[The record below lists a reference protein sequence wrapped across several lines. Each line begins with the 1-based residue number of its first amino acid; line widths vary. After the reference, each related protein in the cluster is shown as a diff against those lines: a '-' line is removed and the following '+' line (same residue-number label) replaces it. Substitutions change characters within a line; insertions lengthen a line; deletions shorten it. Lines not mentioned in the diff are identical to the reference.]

1 MEEVSVTN
9 AAKRVGWT
17 FALAPL
23 AFGALFACKLHPK
36 EFPYAQM
43 MRNSDEAWVHWGY
56 GFYAAIRNMY
66 PGTTLVVEVSDLV
79 SVKHLSRLTG
89 LPVIVE
95 NTGAERRIDDK
106 ALRAHRR
113 FDIGHNLVA
122 HVPFD
127 LASGEERG
135 REVPALLFF
144 PSPQTSR
151 VHIVAAGDEILVLPA
166 ELMAR

>member
-1 MEEVSVTN
+1 MTSK
-9 AAKRVGWT
+9 AKRVGWA

-23 AFGALFACKLHPK
+23 AFGALFACMHDLNY
-36 EFPYAQM
+36 FPHSQM
-43 MRNSDEAWVHWGY
+43 MRNSDEVWVRWGY

-66 PGTTLVVEVSDLV
+66 PGRTLVVEVSDRV
-79 SVKHLSRLTG
+79 SVKHLSMLTG
-89 LPVIVE
+89 LPVIID
-95 NTGAERRIDDK
+95 NTGAERRIDDT

-113 FDIGHNLVA
+113 FDTAYNPVA
-122 HVPFD
+122 YVPFD
-127 LASGEERG
+127 LESEETG
-135 REVPALLFF
+135 KAGPALLFF

>member
-1 MEEVSVTN
+1 
-9 AAKRVGWT
+9 
-17 FALAPL
+17 
-23 AFGALFACKLHPK
+23 
-36 EFPYAQM
+36 
-43 MRNSDEAWVHWGY
+43 VHWGY

-66 PGTTLVVEVSDLV
+66 PGRTLVVEVSDRV

-95 NTGAERRIDDK
+95 ETGAERRIDDD
-106 ALRAHRR
+106 ALRAHHR
-113 FDIGHNLVA
+113 FDTAHNLVSY
-122 HVPFD
+122 VPFD

-135 REVPALLFF
+135 KEVPARLFF
-144 PSPQTSR
+144 PSAQTSR

>member
-1 MEEVSVTN
+1 MSMTN
-9 AAKRVGWT
+9 KAKRVGWA

-23 AFGALFACKLHPK
+23 AFSVLFACRLNPK
-36 EFPYAQM
+36 EFPYSLM

-66 PGTTLVVEVSDLV
+66 PGRTLVVEDADLV

-89 LPVIVE
+89 FPVIVE
-95 NTGAERRIDDK
+95 NTGARRIDTK

-113 FDIGHNLVA
+113 FDIAHNLVA
-122 HVPFD
+122 QVPFD
-127 LASGEERG
+127 LSSGEERG
-135 REVPALLFF
+135 KEVPALLFF
-144 PSPQTSR
+144 PSADTSR
-151 VHIVAAGDEILVLPA
+151 VHIVAAGEEILVLPE